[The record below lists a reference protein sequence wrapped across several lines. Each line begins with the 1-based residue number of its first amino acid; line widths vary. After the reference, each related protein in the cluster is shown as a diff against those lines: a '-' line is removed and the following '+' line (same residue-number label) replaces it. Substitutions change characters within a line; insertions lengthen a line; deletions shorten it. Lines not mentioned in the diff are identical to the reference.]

1 MSISLNDTIPER
13 GAAIVMRQYGGP
25 NVLQF
30 ETVSLPSL
38 RPDALRIRTIASP
51 INHSDL
57 EIRAGNWPILQ
68 PNPFPYTPGLE
79 VVGNVV
85 EVGTNVSDFRIG
97 ERVITMM
104 QGLGGVRPQ
113 RPGGYAEYVAVRASA
128 VAAVSADIDP
138 LDIAALGLGSVTA
151 FEALRKIGDLGGRR
165 VAVTGAAGG
174 VGSAAVAIA
183 RAQGAEVIGIISRS
197 EQTEYVRS
205 LGASTVVGS
214 ESVAAGALGSE
225 SIDGILDTVAGKTFA
240 SYVAALRPGGVPRQL
255 RTWRAQYPE
264 FRIALD
270 AGNEVFDTR
279 VERALAE
286 RAIGFYETW
295 EEDKI
300 NPVTG
305 QGETFIHREYYP
317 PDTKAANQW
326 LTNRKR
332 HEWKNVQNTEVEV
345 KRRSSDEIL
354 AGIYERLA
362 KLKEQGYLTT
372 IELPALPA
380 PQDDSDVED

>member
-1 MSISLNDTIPER
+1 MAPRGRPSNNPLGRPAKYDAASMPEAAKSLAQA
-13 GAAIVMRQYGGP
+13 GATQ
-25 NVLQF
+25 
-30 ETVSLPSL
+30 EE
-38 RPDALRIRTIASP
+38 IAS
-51 INHSDL
+51 
-57 EIRAGNWPILQ
+57 AFG
-68 PNPFPYTPGLE
+68 
-79 VVGNVV
+79 
-85 EVGTNVSDFRIG
+85 
-97 ERVITMM
+97 IT
-104 QGLGGVRPQ
+104 
-113 RPGGYAEYVAVRASA
+113 S
-128 VAAVSADIDP
+128 
-138 LDIAALGLGSVTA
+138 
-151 FEALRKIGDLGGRR
+151 
-165 VAVTGAAGG
+165 
-174 VGSAAVAIA
+174 
-183 RAQGAEVIGIISRS
+183 
-197 EQTEYVRS
+197 
-205 LGASTVVGS
+205 
-214 ESVAAGALGSE
+214 
-225 SIDGILDTVAGKTFA
+225 
-240 SYVAALRPGGVPRQL
+240 RQL

-305 QGETFIHREYYP
+305 QRETFIHREYYP
-317 PDTKAANQW
+317 PDTRAANQW

-362 KLKEQGYLTT
+362 KLKEQGYLKT

-380 PQDDSDVED
+380 PQDESDVED

>member
-1 MSISLNDTIPER
+1 MPARGRPSNNPLGRPAKYDAASMPEAAKSLAQA
-13 GAAIVMRQYGGP
+13 GATQ
-25 NVLQF
+25 
-30 ETVSLPSL
+30 EE
-38 RPDALRIRTIASP
+38 IAS
-51 INHSDL
+51 
-57 EIRAGNWPILQ
+57 AFG
-68 PNPFPYTPGLE
+68 
-79 VVGNVV
+79 
-85 EVGTNVSDFRIG
+85 
-97 ERVITMM
+97 IT
-104 QGLGGVRPQ
+104 
-113 RPGGYAEYVAVRASA
+113 S
-128 VAAVSADIDP
+128 
-138 LDIAALGLGSVTA
+138 
-151 FEALRKIGDLGGRR
+151 
-165 VAVTGAAGG
+165 
-174 VGSAAVAIA
+174 
-183 RAQGAEVIGIISRS
+183 
-197 EQTEYVRS
+197 
-205 LGASTVVGS
+205 
-214 ESVAAGALGSE
+214 
-225 SIDGILDTVAGKTFA
+225 
-240 SYVAALRPGGVPRQL
+240 RQL

-305 QGETFIHREYYP
+305 QRETFIHREYYP

-354 AGIYERLA
+354 ASIYERLA